1 MRGRKLDPVPIT
13 GGIGV
18 DSLVDEFF
26 LSYNAGR
33 LREACHIFADKMLEP
48 DVTVGLTIS
57 GALTP
62 TGLGYAVFVPLVEAG
77 FVDWIV
83 STGANLYHDMH
94 RSLGFSLYGIPPQV
108 DDVALRRDGI
118 IRIYDIVFDADVLYK
133 TDDFVSEV
141 LKSKEFQKRMST
153 AELHWRLGRYVRE
166 REKLLSGRKTRGGAG
181 SYRSLLGAAYE
192 TGVPIYTSSPGD
204 SSLGMGLASLRLQGF
219 EVGFDPELDVNE
231 TAAIVYDAKRSGG
244 KSGVLILGG
253 GSPKNFALQTEP
265 QIQEIYKLA
274 EKGHDFFIQVTDA
287 RVDTGGLSGATSQE
301 AVTWGKVDP
310 EQLSDTVVC
319 YTDSTIA
326 LPIMA
331 AYALKKRQPRP
342 LRRLY
347 DRREE
352 MLARLASDFSK
363 GQG

>member
-1 MRGRKLDPVPIT
+1 MHGRRLDPVPIT
-13 GGIGV
+13 SGIGV
-18 DSLVDEFF
+18 DTLVDEFF

-33 LREACHIFADKMLEP
+33 LREACHIFADKMLDA
-48 DVTVGLTIS
+48 DVTVGLTVS

-62 TGLGYAVFVPLVEAG
+62 TGLGYAAFVPLVEAG

-83 STGANLYHDMH
+83 STGANVYHDMH

-118 IRIYDIVFDADVLYK
+118 IRIYDIVFDAEVLFK

-141 LKSKEFQKRMST
+141 LKSDEFQKRMST

-166 REKLLSGRKTRGGAG
+166 REKLLKT

-192 TGVPIYTSSPGD
+192 AGVPIYTSSPGD
-204 SSLGMGLASLRLQGF
+204 SSLGMGLASLRPQGF

-265 QIQEIYKLA
+265 KIQEIYKLA

-301 AVTWGKVDP
+301 AVTWGKIDP
-310 EQLSDTVVC
+310 GQLPDTVVC

-331 AYALKKRQPRP
+331 AYALKKRQPRA

-347 DRREE
+347 DRRGE
-352 MLARLASDFSK
+352 MLSRLASDFSK
-363 GQG
+363 TQK